1 MLERKGG
8 CLCGAVRYVL
18 KGEPQATVLCHCTHC
33 QRQSGS
39 MFSVNLF
46 VAEHGYQQLGQ
57 TAFYIDK
64 GDSGQPSYRHFELP
78 LLHRESDLP

>member
-1 MLERKGG
+1 
-8 CLCGAVRYVL
+8 
-18 KGEPQATVLCHCTHC
+18 
-33 QRQSGS
+33 